1 MSLDGIIN
9 LHKPLGITSARAVH
23 RVRGIVGFKKSGHAG
38 SLDPAAEGVLIVCQ
52 GRATKL
58 VEHVMDLPKTYM
70 ATARLDLT
78 SISYDSEGAT
88 EEVAV
93 ERVPDEAAV
102 REAFAGFVGEIAQVP
117 PRRSAVKLGGTP
129 AYKTMNLENPPEI
142 RPRIVRIDAI
152 NVLSFDW
159 PVVRFEMIC
168 GRGTYVRSVIRDV
181 GEKLETGGCLTALER
196 PAVGPFTMDEALGL
210 DELRER
216 VANGEPY
223 LMPLDEAKGIL
234 SSALGVEIW

>member
-9 LHKPLGITSARAVH
+9 LYKPLGITSARALH

-58 VEHVMDLPKTYM
+58 VERVMDLPKTYA

-78 SISYDSEGAT
+78 SISYDSEGET
-88 EEVAV
+88 EEVSVA
-93 ERVPDEAAV
+93 RVPTADEVTA
-102 REAFAGFVGEIAQVP
+102 AFAEFVGDIWQVP
-117 PRRSAVKLGGTP
+117 PRRSAVKLGGVP
-129 AYKTMNLENPPEI
+129 AYKTMDLENPTEI
-142 RPRIVRIDAI
+142 RPRQVRIDAM

-159 PVVRFEMIC
+159 PVVRFEMKC

-181 GEKLETGGCLTALER
+181 GAKLETGGCLTALER
-196 PAVGPFTMDEALGL
+196 TAVGPFRMEDAIGL
-210 DELRER
+210 DDLRTA
-216 VANGEPY
+216 VAEGGRY
-223 LMPLDEAKGIL
+223 LIPLDEARAML
-234 SSALGVEIW
+234 SEALGREV